1 MWTLI
6 GISAAVLVA
15 AAMFVLRE
23 EEHDRK
29 PDFFKRR
36 TRPF

>member
-6 GISAAVLVA
+6 GISAAVLVVV
-15 AAMFVLRE
+15 AMFVLRE
-23 EEHDRK
+23 EEQDWK

-36 TRPF
+36 ARPF